1 MLVRNKILLRVA
13 LDFTM
18 RKDPTVPPR
27 VSGPTRFMMVIKCQ
41 RMTLKLNLA
50 SKSTNAI
57 VHVKWWGE
65 EEGVTLHPLNINSS
79 IKSSGITSFS
89 WSVKCLKKQL
99 SDYLSDMGNLNI
111 IVLEGDKTIGIV
123 RVPVSA
129 FAKDPI
135 RPINSFY
142 PIFSFDD
149 KAENVG
155 KNQQL
160 KSKSLA
166 MENTSLNN
174 LMKKKQIL
182 NEQKVWINSN
192 CFLIEIDH

>member
-1 MLVRNKILLRVA
+1 
-13 LDFTM
+13 M

-27 VSGPTRFMMVIKCQ
+27 VSGPTRFMMGIKCQ
-41 RMTLKLNLA
+41 RMTLKLNSA
-50 SKSTNAI
+50 SKSTNAV

-111 IVLEGDKTIGIV
+111 IILDGEKTIGIV

-160 KSKSLA
+160 KSKKIGELHVVLELKSVTA
-166 MENTSLNN
+166 KAQVKEKSNN
-174 LMKKKQIL
+174 DMNVAALSDNAETQTPKKKPSS
-182 NEQKVWINSN
+182 KV
-192 CFLIEIDH
+192 